1 MNMVKSVLL
10 GGLALATSVFA
21 EDDRKN
27 ICDELGTDVVNLK
40 LAYVDETKWLGDFA
54 LTSAESHS
62 TVRHETL
69 DQMKAIAK
77 EFPYKIPYSVDA
89 GCLVQK
95 QVTYSYL
102 QWNESKKQWAEN
114 SENHDFATTI
124 LDIHGNRTET
134 YDSTNAYNLLIVRA
148 HNGNLDEE
156 PYGPDELFVSKT
168 YELAFESWFATAK
181 TEEIKPVVIDGVTYS
196 AKYSYFG
203 YSMSQDSLKAVTG
216 ALNSVNHPE
225 GVDKVELQIFH
236 AIMKD
241 PNRKIPVA
249 ESSSSQMS
257 VVQSSSSAFVVS
269 SSSAAPV
276 ASSSSEQLAESSS
289 SESLVESSSS
299 EMTEPPLVLKSLQVA
314 PAIYG
319 ARQVRRLDGSVVKS
333 NDAMKPGVYYVQGMD
348 GLWKKQLVKTR

>member
-148 HNGNLDEE
+148 HNETWMKNLMVRMNCSF
-156 PYGPDELFVSKT
+156 PRLT
-168 YELAFESWFATAK
+168 
-181 TEEIKPVVIDGVTYS
+181 
-196 AKYSYFG
+196 
-203 YSMSQDSLKAVTG
+203 SLLLKVG
-216 ALNSVNHPE
+216 SLRQRQKRLNQLLLMVLLILPN
-225 GVDKVELQIFH
+225 IF
-236 AIMKD
+236 ISD
-241 PNRKIPVA
+241 IPCLRI
-249 ESSSSQMS
+249 
-257 VVQSSSSAFVVS
+257 
-269 SSSAAPV
+269 P
-276 ASSSSEQLAESSS
+276 
-289 SESLVESSSS
+289 
-299 EMTEPPLVLKSLQVA
+299 
-314 PAIYG
+314 
-319 ARQVRRLDGSVVKS
+319 
-333 NDAMKPGVYYVQGMD
+333 
-348 GLWKKQLVKTR
+348 